1 MAKNMT
7 TKSDVEQKIWNV
19 LAEMAQE
26 TKEAKRE
33 SREASRRFEKQLSEL
48 AQETKDARQETKD
61 ARRERLE
68 SSREFYKQMDEMA
81 KDARRERLE
90 SSREFDKQMKAIRS
104 EHGDYTKRDSII
116 LEDEFLSALQ
126 EKKQVGNIHLDY
138 VGVRV
143 SNVHEYDLVGIN
155 GGATVVGEIK
165 RHFRVKD
172 VKEFVGKVS
181 QHFAKD
187 FPQYARPKIYGMVAG
202 ESITDAAAVS
212 AKKHGLFILRLKNKA
227 LVVENSKNAKPIG

>member
-7 TKSDVEQKIWNV
+7 TKSDAEQKIWNV

-26 TKEAKRE
+26 TKEARRE
-33 SREASRRFEKQLSEL
+33 SRESSRRFEKQLSEL
-48 AQETKDARQETKD
+48 AQETKDAR
-61 ARRERLE
+61 RERLE
-68 SSREFYKQMDEMA
+68 SSREFYSG
-81 KDARRERLE
+81 L
-90 SSREFDKQMKAIRS
+90 KAIR
-104 EHGDYTKRDSII
+104 EEYGGYTKRESII

-138 VGVRV
+138 VRVRV
-143 SNVHEYDLVGIN
+143 NNGHEYDLVGIN

-181 QHFAKD
+181 QHFAQD
-187 FPQYARPKIYGMVAG
+187 FPEYARPKIYGMVAG
-202 ESITDAAAVS
+202 ESITEAAAVS
-212 AKKHGLFILRLKNKA
+212 AKKCGLFILCLKNKA

>member
-1 MAKNMT
+1 MAKSMT

-48 AQETKDARQETKD
+48 AQETKDAR
-61 ARRERLE
+61 
-68 SSREFYKQMDEMA
+68 
-81 KDARRERLE
+81 RERLE

-116 LEDEFLSALQ
+116 LEDEFLASLQ

-143 SNVHEYDLVGIN
+143 SNVHEYDLVGVN
-155 GGATVVGEIK
+155 GEATVVGEIK

-172 VKEFVGKVS
+172 VKEFVDKVS

-202 ESITDAAAVS
+202 ESITEAAAVS

>member
-7 TKSDVEQKIWNV
+7 TKSDAEQKIWNT
-19 LAEMAQE
+19 LAGISKTIAEMSQ
-26 TKEAKRE
+26 
-33 SREASRRFEKQLSEL
+33 
-48 AQETKDARQETKD
+48 DTKD

-68 SSREFYKQMDEMA
+68 SSREFEKKMRELAQDT

-90 SSREFDKQMKAIRS
+90 SSREFDKQMNEMAQDTKDARREFEKQMKAMRS
-104 EHGDYTKRDSII
+104 EYGDYTKRDSII
-116 LEDEFLSALQ
+116 LEDEFLASLQ

-138 VGVRV
+138 VRVRL
-143 SNVHEYDLVGIN
+143 NNGHEYDLVGIN

-172 VKEFVGKVS
+172 VKEFVDKLS
-181 QHFAKD
+181 QNFAQD
-187 FPQYARPKIYGMVAG
+187 FPEYARPKIYGMVAG
-202 ESITDAAAVS
+202 ESITEAAAVS

-227 LVVENSKNAKPIG
+227 LVVENSENAKPIG

>member
-7 TKSDVEQKIWNV
+7 TKSDSEQRFWNA

-26 TKEAKRE
+26 TKE
-33 SREASRRFEKQLSEL
+33 SSRRFEKQLSEL
-48 AQETKDARQETKD
+48 AQDTKDAR
-61 ARRERLE
+61 
-68 SSREFYKQMDEMA
+68 
-81 KDARRERLE
+81 
-90 SSREFDKQMKAIRS
+90 REFDKQMKAMRS
-104 EHGDYTKRDSII
+104 EYGDYTKRDSII
-116 LEDEFLSALQ
+116 LEDEFLASLQ

-143 SNVHEYDLVGIN
+143 SNVHEYDLVGVN

-172 VKEFVGKVS
+172 VKEFVDKVS

-202 ESITDAAAVS
+202 ESITEAAAVS

-227 LVVENSKNAKPIG
+227 LVVENSENAKPIG

>member
-1 MAKNMT
+1 
-7 TKSDVEQKIWNV
+7 
-19 LAEMAQE
+19 
-26 TKEAKRE
+26 
-33 SREASRRFEKQLSEL
+33 
-48 AQETKDARQETKD
+48 
-61 ARRERLE
+61 
-68 SSREFYKQMDEMA
+68 
-81 KDARRERLE
+81 
-90 SSREFDKQMKAIRS
+90 MKAIRS

-116 LEDEFLSALQ
+116 LEDEFLASLQ

-143 SNVHEYDLVGIN
+143 SNVHEYDLVGVN

-165 RHFRVKD
+165 RHLLVKD
-172 VKEFVGKVS
+172 VKEFVDKVS

-202 ESITDAAAVS
+202 ESITEAAAVS

-227 LVVENSKNAKPIG
+227 LVVENSENAKPIV

>member
-7 TKSDVEQKIWNV
+7 TKSDAEQRIWNI

-26 TKEAKRE
+26 TKE
-33 SREASRRFEKQLSEL
+33 SSWRFEKQMREL

-68 SSREFYKQMDEMA
+68 SSREFYSG
-81 KDARRERLE
+81 L
-90 SSREFDKQMKAIRS
+90 KAIR
-104 EHGDYTKRDSII
+104 EEYGGYTKRESII

-138 VGVRV
+138 VRVRV
-143 SNVHEYDLVGIN
+143 NNGHEYDLVGIN

-172 VKEFVGKVS
+172 VKEFVDKMS

-187 FPQYARPKIYGMVAG
+187 FPEYARPKIYGMVAG
-202 ESITDAAAVS
+202 ESITEAAAVS

-227 LVVENSKNAKPIG
+227 LVVENSENAKPIG

>member
-1 MAKNMT
+1 MAKSMT
-7 TKSDVEQKIWNV
+7 TKSDSEQRIWNI

-26 TKEAKRE
+26 TKE
-33 SREASRRFEKQLSEL
+33 SSRRFDKQMREL
-48 AQETKDARQETKD
+48 AQDTKDS
-61 ARRERLE
+61 RREFE
-68 SSREFYKQMDEMA
+68 
-81 KDARRERLE
+81 
-90 SSREFDKQMKAIRS
+90 KQMKAIRS

-116 LEDEFLSALQ
+116 LEDEFLASLQ

-143 SNVHEYDLVGIN
+143 SNVHEYDLVGVN

-172 VKEFVGKVS
+172 VKEFVDKVS
-181 QHFAKD
+181 QNFAKD

-202 ESITDAAAVS
+202 ESITEAAAVS

-227 LVVENSKNAKPIG
+227 LVVENSENAKPIG

>member
-7 TKSDVEQKIWNV
+7 TKSDSEQRFWNAI
-19 LAEMAQE
+19 AEMAQE
-26 TKEAKRE
+26 TKE
-33 SREASRRFEKQLSEL
+33 SSRRFEKQLSEL
-48 AQETKDARQETKD
+48 AQETKDARRERLESSREFDKQMNEMAQDIKD

-68 SSREFYKQMDEMA
+68 SSREFYSG
-81 KDARRERLE
+81 L
-90 SSREFDKQMKAIRS
+90 KAIR
-104 EHGDYTKRDSII
+104 EEYGGYTKRESII
-116 LEDEFLSALQ
+116 LEDEFLAALQ

-138 VGVRV
+138 VLVRV
-143 SNVHEYDLVGIN
+143 RSEHEYDLVGVN
-155 GGATVVGEIK
+155 SKATVVGEIK
-165 RHFRVKD
+165 RHLLVKD

-202 ESITDAAAVS
+202 ESITEAAAVS

-227 LVVENSKNAKPIG
+227 LVVENSENAKPLV

>member
-1 MAKNMT
+1 MAKSMT

-48 AQETKDARQETKD
+48 AQETKDAR
-61 ARRERLE
+61 RERLE
-68 SSREFYKQMDEMA
+68 SSREFYSG
-81 KDARRERLE
+81 L
-90 SSREFDKQMKAIRS
+90 KAIR
-104 EHGDYTKRDSII
+104 EEYGGYTKRESII

-138 VGVRV
+138 VRVRV
-143 SNVHEYDLVGIN
+143 NNGHEYDLVGIN

-181 QHFAKD
+181 QHFAQD
-187 FPQYARPKIYGMVAG
+187 FPEYARPKIYGMVAG
-202 ESITDAAAVS
+202 ESITEAAAVS

>member
-1 MAKNMT
+1 MAKSMT
-7 TKSDVEQKIWNV
+7 TKSDSEQRIWNI

-26 TKEAKRE
+26 TKE
-33 SREASRRFEKQLSEL
+33 SSRRFDKQMNEL
-48 AQETKDARQETKD
+48 AQDTKDS
-61 ARRERLE
+61 RREFE
-68 SSREFYKQMDEMA
+68 
-81 KDARRERLE
+81 
-90 SSREFDKQMKAIRS
+90 KQMKAIRS
-104 EHGDYTKRDSII
+104 EYGDYTKRDSII
-116 LEDEFLSALQ
+116 LEDEFLASLQ

-143 SNVHEYDLVGIN
+143 SNVHEYDLVGVN

-172 VKEFVGKVS
+172 VKEFVDKVS
-181 QHFAKD
+181 QHFAQD

-202 ESITDAAAVS
+202 ESITEAAAVS

-227 LVVENSKNAKPIG
+227 LVVENSENAKPIG

>member
-1 MAKNMT
+1 MAKSMT

-143 SNVHEYDLVGIN
+143 SNVHEYDLVGVN

-172 VKEFVGKVS
+172 VKEFVDKVS

-202 ESITDAAAVS
+202 ESITEAAAVS

-227 LVVENSKNAKPIG
+227 LVVENSENAKPIV

>member
-7 TKSDVEQKIWNV
+7 TKSDAEQRIWNI

-26 TKEAKRE
+26 TKE
-33 SREASRRFEKQLSEL
+33 SSRRFEKQMREL

-68 SSREFYKQMDEMA
+68 SSREFYSG
-81 KDARRERLE
+81 L
-90 SSREFDKQMKAIRS
+90 KAIR
-104 EHGDYTKRDSII
+104 EEYGGYTKRESII

-138 VGVRV
+138 VRVRV
-143 SNVHEYDLVGIN
+143 NNGHEYDLVGIN

-181 QHFAKD
+181 HHFAKD
-187 FPQYARPKIYGMVAG
+187 FPEYARPKIYGMVAG
-202 ESITDAAAVS
+202 ESITEAAAVS

-227 LVVENSKNAKPIG
+227 LVVENSENAKPLV

>member
-7 TKSDVEQKIWNV
+7 TKSDAEQRIWNI

-26 TKEAKRE
+26 TKE
-33 SREASRRFEKQLSEL
+33 SSRRFEKQMREL
-48 AQETKDARQETKD
+48 AQDTKDARQETKD

-68 SSREFYKQMDEMA
+68 SSREFDNW
-81 KDARRERLE
+81 L
-90 SSREFDKQMKAIRS
+90 KAIRE
-104 EHGDYTKRDSII
+104 EHGGYTSWESRI
-116 LEDEFLSALQ
+116 LKDEFLSALQ

-138 VGVRV
+138 VLRV

-155 GGATVVGEIK
+155 GRATVVGEIK
-165 RHFRVKD
+165 HHLLVKD
-172 VKEFVGKVS
+172 VKEFVDKVS

-187 FPQYARPKIYGMVAG
+187 FPQYVRPKIYGMVAG
-202 ESITDAAAVS
+202 ESITKAAAAA

-227 LVVENSKNAKPIG
+227 LVVENSENAKPIG

>member
-1 MAKNMT
+1 MAKSMT
-7 TKSDVEQKIWNV
+7 TKSDVEQKIWNT
-19 LAEMAQE
+19 LAGISKTIAEMSQD
-26 TKEAKRE
+26 T
-33 SREASRRFEKQLSEL
+33 
-48 AQETKDARQETKD
+48 
-61 ARRERLE
+61 
-68 SSREFYKQMDEMA
+68 

-104 EHGDYTKRDSII
+104 EYGDYTKRDSII

-138 VGVRV
+138 VRVRV
-143 SNVHEYDLVGIN
+143 NNGHEYDLVGIN

-172 VKEFVGKVS
+172 VKEFVDKVS

-187 FPQYARPKIYGMVAG
+187 FPEYARPKIYGMVAG
-202 ESITDAAAVS
+202 ESITEAAAVS
-212 AKKHGLFILRLKNKA
+212 AKKHGLFILRLKNKS
-227 LVVENSKNAKPIG
+227 LVVENGKNAKPIG

>member
-7 TKSDVEQKIWNV
+7 TKSDAEQKIWNV

-48 AQETKDARQETKD
+48 AQETKDAR
-61 ARRERLE
+61 RERLE
-68 SSREFYKQMDEMA
+68 SSREFYSG
-81 KDARRERLE
+81 L
-90 SSREFDKQMKAIRS
+90 KAIR
-104 EHGDYTKRDSII
+104 EEYGGYTKRESII

-143 SNVHEYDLVGIN
+143 SNVHEYDLVGVN

-172 VKEFVGKVS
+172 VKEFVDKVS

-202 ESITDAAAVS
+202 ESITEAAAVS

-227 LVVENSKNAKPIG
+227 LVVENSENAKPLV

>member
-7 TKSDVEQKIWNV
+7 TKSDSEQRIWNI

-26 TKEAKRE
+26 TKE
-33 SREASRRFEKQLSEL
+33 SSRRFDKQMNEL
-48 AQETKDARQETKD
+48 AQDTKDS
-61 ARRERLE
+61 RREFE
-68 SSREFYKQMDEMA
+68 
-81 KDARRERLE
+81 
-90 SSREFDKQMKAIRS
+90 KQMKAIRS
-104 EHGDYTKRDSII
+104 EYGDYTKRDSII
-116 LEDEFLSALQ
+116 LEDEFLASLQ

-138 VGVRV
+138 VLVRV
-143 SNVHEYDLVGIN
+143 RSEHEYDLVGVN

-172 VKEFVGKVS
+172 VKEFVDKVS
-181 QHFAKD
+181 QHFAQD

-202 ESITDAAAVS
+202 ESITEAAAVS

-227 LVVENSKNAKPIG
+227 LVVENSENAKPIG

>member
-7 TKSDVEQKIWNV
+7 TKSDAEQRIWNI

-26 TKEAKRE
+26 TKE
-33 SREASRRFEKQLSEL
+33 SSRRFEKQMREL

-68 SSREFYKQMDEMA
+68 SSREFYSG
-81 KDARRERLE
+81 L
-90 SSREFDKQMKAIRS
+90 KAIR
-104 EHGDYTKRDSII
+104 EEYGGYTKRESII

-138 VGVRV
+138 VRVRV
-143 SNVHEYDLVGIN
+143 NNGHEYDLVGIN

-165 RHFRVKD
+165 RHLLVKD
-172 VKEFVGKVS
+172 VKEFVDKMS

-187 FPQYARPKIYGMVAG
+187 FPEYARPKIYGMVAG
-202 ESITDAAAVS
+202 ESITEAAAVS

-227 LVVENSKNAKPIG
+227 LVVENSENAKPIG

>member
-1 MAKNMT
+1 MT
-7 TKSDVEQKIWNV
+7 TKSDAEQRIWNI

-33 SREASRRFEKQLSEL
+33 SREASRRFEKQMREL

-68 SSREFYKQMDEMA
+68 SSREFE
-81 KDARRERLE
+81 
-90 SSREFDKQMKAIRS
+90 KQMKAIRS

-116 LEDEFLSALQ
+116 LEDEFLASLQ

-143 SNVHEYDLVGIN
+143 SNVHEYDLVGVN

-172 VKEFVGKVS
+172 VKEFVDKVS

-202 ESITDAAAVS
+202 ESITEAAAVS
-212 AKKHGLFILRLKNKA
+212 AKKHGLFILRLKNKS
-227 LVVENSKNAKPIG
+227 LVVENSENAKPIV

>member
-1 MAKNMT
+1 MAKSMT

-33 SREASRRFEKQLSEL
+33 SREASRRFEKQLSEM
-48 AQETKDARQETKD
+48 AQDTKD

-68 SSREFYKQMDEMA
+68 SSREFYSG
-81 KDARRERLE
+81 L
-90 SSREFDKQMKAIRS
+90 KAIR
-104 EHGDYTKRDSII
+104 EEYGGYTKRESII

-138 VGVRV
+138 VRVRV
-143 SNVHEYDLVGIN
+143 NNGHEYDLVGIN

-181 QHFAKD
+181 QHFAQD
-187 FPQYARPKIYGMVAG
+187 FPEYARPKIYGMVAG
-202 ESITDAAAVS
+202 ESITEAAAVS

>member
-1 MAKNMT
+1 MVKSMT
-7 TKSDVEQKIWNV
+7 TKSDAEQKIWNT
-19 LAEMAQE
+19 LAGISKTIAEVS
-26 TKEAKRE
+26 KEGKE
-33 SREASRRFEKQLSEL
+33 SSRRFDKQMREL
-48 AQETKDARQETKD
+48 AQDTKDS
-61 ARRERLE
+61 RREFE
-68 SSREFYKQMDEMA
+68 
-81 KDARRERLE
+81 
-90 SSREFDKQMKAIRS
+90 KQMKAIRS

-116 LEDEFLSALQ
+116 LEDEFLASLQ

-143 SNVHEYDLVGIN
+143 SNVHEYDLVGVN

-172 VKEFVGKVS
+172 VKEFVDKVS
-181 QHFAKD
+181 QHFAED

-202 ESITDAAAVS
+202 ESITEAAAVS

-227 LVVENSKNAKPIG
+227 LVVENSENAKPLV

>member
-1 MAKNMT
+1 MAKSMT

-33 SREASRRFEKQLSEL
+33 SREASRRFEKQLREL

-116 LEDEFLSALQ
+116 LEDEFLASLQ

-138 VGVRV
+138 VLVRV
-143 SNVHEYDLVGIN
+143 RSEHEYDLVGVN

-165 RHFRVKD
+165 RHLLVKD
-172 VKEFVGKVS
+172 VKEFVDKVS
-181 QHFAKD
+181 QHFAQD
-187 FPQYARPKIYGMVAG
+187 FPQYARPKIYGMMAG
-202 ESITDAAAVS
+202 ESITEAAAVS

-227 LVVENSKNAKPIG
+227 LVVENSENAKPIV